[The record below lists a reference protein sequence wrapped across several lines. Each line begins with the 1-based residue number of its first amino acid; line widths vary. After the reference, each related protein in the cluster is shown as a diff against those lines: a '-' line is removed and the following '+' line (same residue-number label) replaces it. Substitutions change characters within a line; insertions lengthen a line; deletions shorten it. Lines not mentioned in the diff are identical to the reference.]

1 MKKNIKF
8 ILLLVFIAIVAGF
21 SGYLMKKNNLND
33 ELVISNPNDIS
44 TASLF
49 NANIMD
55 NSGEMISFSKFE
67 GQWLLLNF
75 WATWCA
81 PCREEIPELNEFFHK
96 NNISYADIFKSKI
109 ILFPILIKGEKMFLF
124 SG

>member
-81 PCREEIPELNEFFHK
+81 PCREEIP
-96 NNISYADIFKSKI
+96 
-109 ILFPILIKGEKMFLF
+109 
-124 SG
+124 

>member
-33 ELVISNPNDIS
+33 ELIISDPTDIS

-55 NSGEMISFSKFE
+55 NSGELISFSKFE
-67 GQWLLLNF
+67 GQWLLINF

-81 PCREEIPELNEFFHK
+81 PCRE
-96 NNISYADIFKSKI
+96 
-109 ILFPILIKGEKMFLF
+109 
-124 SG
+124 

>member
-33 ELVISNPNDIS
+33 ELIISDPTDIS
-44 TASLF
+44 TESLF

-55 NSGEMISFSKFE
+55 RLWRNNFFFQISRVN
-67 GQWLLLNF
+67 G
-75 WATWCA
+75 
-81 PCREEIPELNEFFHK
+81 
-96 NNISYADIFKSKI
+96 Y
-109 ILFPILIKGEKMFLF
+109 
-124 SG
+124 

>member
-21 SGYLMKKNNLND
+21 SGYLMKKNDLND
-33 ELVISNPNDIS
+33 ELIISDPTDIS
-44 TASLF
+44 TESLF

-55 NSGEMISFSKFE
+55 ISGEIISFSKFE
-67 GQWLLLNF
+67 GQWLLINF

-81 PCREEIPELNEFFHK
+81 PCRDEIP
-96 NNISYADIFKSKI
+96 
-109 ILFPILIKGEKMFLF
+109 
-124 SG
+124 

>member
-21 SGYLMKKNNLND
+21 SGYLMKKNHLNE
-33 ELVISNPNDIS
+33 ELVISNPTDIS
-44 TASLF
+44 TATLF
-49 NANIMD
+49 NANIMN
-55 NSGEMISFSKFE
+55 NSGKMISFSKFE

-81 PCREEIPELNEFFHK
+81 PCREEIP
-96 NNISYADIFKSKI
+96 
-109 ILFPILIKGEKMFLF
+109 
-124 SG
+124 

>member
-8 ILLLVFIAIVAGF
+8 IFLLVFIAIVAGF

-33 ELVISNPNDIS
+33 ELVISNPTDIS

-81 PCREEIPELNEFFHK
+81 PCREEIPELN
-96 NNISYADIFKSKI
+96 
-109 ILFPILIKGEKMFLF
+109 
-124 SG
+124 

>member
-81 PCREEIPELNEFFHK
+81 PCREEIPELNEFSHK
-96 NNISYADIFKSKI
+96 NKTIQTIAIAIDDLESVNKFTKKI
-109 ILFPILIKGEKMFLF
+109 PI
-124 SG
+124 

>member
-33 ELVISNPNDIS
+33 ELIISDPTDIS

-55 NSGEMISFSKFE
+55 NSGELISFSK
-67 GQWLLLNF
+67 
-75 WATWCA
+75 
-81 PCREEIPELNEFFHK
+81 
-96 NNISYADIFKSKI
+96 
-109 ILFPILIKGEKMFLF
+109 
-124 SG
+124 